1 MKLTQLAAAALI
13 TLSSLTAQAAYLQ
26 LDGGTTY
33 AIPSANYYGA
43 NVGSLSYNIGGN
55 LESGFDGWLEFQF
68 DYLGAEAGWKNTFS
82 TSAGSIDNILPSPS
96 FTSAGNYAV
105 GDLLG
110 FTFTTGGAGV
120 VPNSVVNGANNN
132 GDHWVS
138 FATVLNATFNSTL
151 YDAILFFD
159 DTGGYNDD
167 DNHDD
172 LVIGVKITKAVPESS
187 TFALMLMGLVGLFAA
202 RRMKA

>member
-1 MKLTQLAAAALI
+1 MKLTHLAGAALI
-13 TLSSLTAQAAYLQ
+13 TLSSLTAQAGYLQ
-26 LDGGTTY
+26 LDGGATY
-33 AIPSANYYGA
+33 ALPSVNYYSA
-43 NVGSLSYNIGGN
+43 NVGSLTYNVGGN
-55 LESGFDGWLEFQF
+55 LKSSIDGWLELQF
-68 DYLGAEAGWKNTFS
+68 DFLGAEAGWKNTFS

-96 FTSAGNYAV
+96 FTSAGNYSI

-120 VPNSVVNGANNN
+120 VPNTVANGANNN

-138 FATVLNATFNSTL
+138 FATVLDATFNSTL

-159 DTGGYNDD
+159 DTGGFNDD

-172 LVIGVKITKAVPESS
+172 LVIGIKVTSVPESS
-187 TFALMLMGLVGLFAA
+187 TFVLMMMGLIGLFAA
-202 RRMKA
+202 RRTKA